1 MLYPLN
7 HCRPPKFYVSTVSI
21 PLGFLIKKHEFS
33 FSEASVWS
41 PLERH
46 LVDTS
51 KKVEFMPF
59 FSYTKIVI
67 IVLK

>member
-1 MLYPLN
+1 MQQAYAISIKSLQASKILCVYSIYPF
-7 HCRPPKFYVSTVSI
+7 RFFDK
-21 PLGFLIKKHEFS
+21 KKHEFS

-51 KKVEFMPF
+51 KKSRIYAF
-59 FSYTKIVI
+59 FLLY
-67 IVLK
+67 